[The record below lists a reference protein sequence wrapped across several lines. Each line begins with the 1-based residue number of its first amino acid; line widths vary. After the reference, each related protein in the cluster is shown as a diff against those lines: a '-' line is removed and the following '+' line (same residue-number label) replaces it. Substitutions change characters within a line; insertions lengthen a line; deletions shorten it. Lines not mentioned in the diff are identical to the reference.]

1 MPEENKRKL
10 IELLNQYELP
20 FIEDDIY
27 GELAYSDQRP
37 KTVKSYDTEDRVLL
51 CSSVSK
57 VLDPQLGLG
66 WVIPGRYIEEIE
78 YRRFLSSTS
87 HFRLP
92 QLAVAEVLSK
102 GAYDRHL
109 KLARETY
116 HQRRNRLFDLVSLHF
131 PEETRLSKPQGGFVA
146 WLELPKKINTTE
158 LYLKAKQQGIIISPG
173 TLFSS
178 NPKKYHHSIRLS
190 YAPEWKRDR
199 EEAIRILGVLAKDM
213 LSSN

>member
-1 MPEENKRKL
+1 MG
-10 IELLNQYELP
+10 I
-20 FIEDDIY
+20 
-27 GELAYSDQRP
+27 
-37 KTVKSYDTEDRVLL
+37 
-51 CSSVSK
+51 
-57 VLDPQLGLG
+57 G

-102 GAYDRHL
+102 GSYDRHL

-116 HQRRNRLFDLVSLHF
+116 QQRRNRLFDLVAQHF
-131 PEETRLSKPQGGFVA
+131 PDETRLSKPQGGFVA
-146 WLELPKKINTTE
+146 WLQLPKHVDTTK
-158 LYLKAKQQGIIISPG
+158 LYFKAKQQGIVISPG

-190 YAPEWKRDR
+190 YAPQWTRER
-199 EEAIRILGVLAKDM
+199 EEAVRTLGVLAKDM
-213 LSSN
+213 IMSP